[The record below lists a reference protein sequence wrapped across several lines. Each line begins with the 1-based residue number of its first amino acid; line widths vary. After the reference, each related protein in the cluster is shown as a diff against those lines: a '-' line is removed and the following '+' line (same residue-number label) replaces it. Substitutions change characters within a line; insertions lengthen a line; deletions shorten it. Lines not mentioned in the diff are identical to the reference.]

1 MACTR
6 DINYQNSNGTVID
19 TIRRRIR
26 KYTNFYP
33 SFNPIINNLS
43 STLSLFG
50 IYSQV
55 YINGSNFQGTA
66 FVNFGTYKNLPII
79 FYSSFNIS
87 FVVPKN
93 APAGIYDIVV
103 VNLYNGQLSPAV
115 KYSYSG
121 VLNSKDT
128 ISLAFTGSLECVFV
142 ASASAVSSIN
152 NKLPRAYFLA

>member
-6 DINYQNSNGTVID
+6 DINYQNPNGTVID

-33 SFNPIINNLS
+33 SFNPIIYNLS
-43 STLSLFG
+43 SNLSSFG

-66 FVNFGTYKNLPII
+66 FVNFGPYKNLPII

-87 FVVPKN
+87 FVVPLN
-93 APAGIYDIVV
+93 APIGSYNVIVV
-103 VNLYNGQLSPAV
+103 SIYNGNFSPQINTSYPGNQN
-115 KYSYSG
+115 YS
-121 VLNSKDT
+121 NSIT
-128 ISLAFTGSLECVFV
+128 YNI
-142 ASASAVSSIN
+142 I
-152 NKLPRAYFLA
+152 

>member
-87 FVVPKN
+87 FVVPIN
-93 APAGIYDIVV
+93 ASVGSYNVTV
-103 VNLYNGQLSPAV
+103 VNVYNGNFSPQINTSYPGIQN
-115 KYSYSG
+115 YS
-121 VLNSKDT
+121 NSIT
-128 ISLAFTGSLECVFV
+128 YNI
-142 ASASAVSSIN
+142 I
-152 NKLPRAYFLA
+152 